1 MTTTT
6 GTTARRGSALALG
19 GLVAALA
26 LTACGTEV
34 AGGSGGGLAP
44 LRIGTGAGGGL
55 PAADSGGGKVAASG
69 WTLSGSLPAGPGTGP
84 VLRFTGAPGEDD
96 VRALAAAL
104 GLSASPDTRAHG
116 WIVDGPGGELR
127 VRNDASGQWSF
138 SRGTDCPSYYVDV
151 DNDGPDSVV
160 SCAVAE
166 GPGDGTATD
175 LPLVTDDAALA
186 AAAPVLSAAGVDAA
200 PRVLDGARG
209 PAGTTTT
216 VGADPTVADLPTYG
230 LQTLV
235 DVDADGVSGAMGW
248 LGDLEP
254 SGDYPVIS
262 AQDAFDR
269 LAAMP
274 RPLAEMACPSI
285 APGPMETPGE
295 VPGDDPLPGCGGFE
309 PPVITGAVFGLTVSW
324 EDGTAILVPAWLF
337 TVQGWDDPLA
347 QVAVADQYLAD
358 PTPAP
363 EPTTGT
369 GGGSAVPP
377 DPGQTDTPVEPPSVE
392 PGDPG
397 TSGGGSDGS
406 GGEPVAPG
414 SPAVEKAYV
423 DSDGRTLALTGWGG
437 VCSEFTAI
445 ADESA
450 TTVKVQVVERSTLG
464 PDGAC
469 VDMAQ
474 EWKAVVELDAPLGD
488 REIVD
493 ATTGLP
499 VPVTR
504 T

>member
-1 MTTTT
+1 
-6 GTTARRGSALALG
+6 
-19 GLVAALA
+19 
-26 LTACGTEV
+26 
-34 AGGSGGGLAP
+34 
-44 LRIGTGAGGGL
+44 
-55 PAADSGGGKVAASG
+55 
-69 WTLSGSLPAGPGTGP
+69 
-84 VLRFTGAPGEDD
+84 
-96 VRALAAAL
+96 
-104 GLSASPDTRAHG
+104 
-116 WIVDGPGGELR
+116 
-127 VRNDASGQWSF
+127 
-138 SRGTDCPSYYVDV
+138 
-151 DNDGPDSVV
+151 
-160 SCAVAE
+160 
-166 GPGDGTATD
+166 
-175 LPLVTDDAALA
+175 
-186 AAAPVLSAAGVDAA
+186 
-200 PRVLDGARG
+200 
-209 PAGTTTT
+209 
-216 VGADPTVADLPTYG
+216 
-230 LQTLV
+230 
-235 DVDADGVSGAMGW
+235 
-248 LGDLEP
+248 
-254 SGDYPVIS
+254 
-262 AQDAFDR
+262 
-269 LAAMP
+269 
-274 RPLAEMACPSI
+274 
-285 APGPMETPGE
+285 
-295 VPGDDPLPGCGGFE
+295 
-309 PPVITGAVFGLTVSW
+309 
-324 EDGTAILVPAWLF
+324 
-337 TVQGWDDPLA
+337 
-347 QVAVADQYLAD
+347 VAVADQYLAD

-474 EWKAVVELDAPLGD
+474 EWKAVVELEAPLGD